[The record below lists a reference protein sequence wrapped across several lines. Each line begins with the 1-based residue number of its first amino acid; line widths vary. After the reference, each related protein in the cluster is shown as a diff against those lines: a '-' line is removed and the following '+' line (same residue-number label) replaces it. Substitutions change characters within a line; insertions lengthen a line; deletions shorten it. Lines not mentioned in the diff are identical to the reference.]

1 MSDEKTK
8 KRAKHTPGPWWAD
21 VEHGHIFAGEGQDR
35 RIADVRGWGW
45 LQHQPNP
52 EQTQDAN
59 ARLIAAAPE
68 MADALRVAL
77 AKAYDPDEN
86 VVERFDRVADEFYR
100 ATGYMRPG
108 KAEPM
113 GFDRHTYEER
123 EAAFKAWVDAEA
135 RKSVAAMRAA
145 LAKAGV
151 TP

>member
-59 ARLIAAAPE
+59 ARLIAAAPD
-68 MADALRVAL
+68 MAAALLYLRERTDARLWAPI
-77 AKAYDPDEN
+77 D
-86 VVERFDRVADEFYR
+86 
-100 ATGYMRPG
+100 
-108 KAEPM
+108 
-113 GFDRHTYEER
+113 
-123 EAAFKAWVDAEA
+123 
-135 RKSVAAMRAA
+135 AA

-151 TP
+151 LP